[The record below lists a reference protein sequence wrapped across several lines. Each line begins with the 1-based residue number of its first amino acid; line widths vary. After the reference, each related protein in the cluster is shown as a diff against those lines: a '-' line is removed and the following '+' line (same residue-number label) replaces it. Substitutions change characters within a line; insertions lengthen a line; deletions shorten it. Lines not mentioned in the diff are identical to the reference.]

1 MSFFS
6 ILRKRYKTQAA
17 SLPNDIYNLNK
28 QLDKAIKWIKRAQA
42 VTPDDGVAQAFFV
55 KLPEWKASY
64 PETTGYI
71 IPTMFDFFHLTGE
84 NVYREAAEKMANW
97 ECEVQL
103 ADGAVRA
110 GTIEDNLTKPT
121 IFNTGQVL
129 FGWARAYEETKNERY
144 LNSLAR
150 AADWLCDVQDNDG
163 AWRKFGSTKT
173 KTSLNTYNTRTA
185 WGLIE
190 AHKVTG
196 NERYSQAAGRNLDW
210 ALTQQL
216 TNGWW
221 ENNCL
226 TDNKRPFTHT
236 IAYAMRGFLE
246 VGDFLK
252 EDKYI
257 EAALKAARALLKKQK
272 RNGSWAGQFNR
283 KWKAKCRWS
292 CLTGNSQLAVN
303 FIRLFEITGER
314 KFFESA
320 QRANLFNMSIQD
332 IQTDDPNILGG
343 IPGSWPIDGYYH
355 PYQYPNWAAKFF
367 ADALMAELRH
377 RPEKIK

>member
-1 MSFFS
+1 MLRLFS
-6 ILRKRYKTQAA
+6 RNTHTKKV
-17 SLPNDIYNLNK
+17 NLSEH
-28 QLDKAIKWIKRAQA
+28 LDETISWLLRAQA
-42 VTPDDGVAQAFFV
+42 ATIDDGVAQAYFI
-55 KLPEWKASY
+55 KRGQWNPSY

-71 IPTMFDFFHLTGE
+71 IPTLFDYSRFKGLDDVQKQAIQMTD
-84 NVYREAAEKMANW
+84 W
-97 ECEVQL
+97 ECDVQMPE
-103 ADGAVRA
+103 GAVQA
-110 GTIEDNLTKPT
+110 GTVADKPAQPT

-129 FGWARAYEETKNERY
+129 FGWVRAYEEAKNERY
-144 LNSLAR
+144 LNSLIR
-150 AADWLCDVQDNDG
+150 AADWLCDVQDEDG
-163 AWRKFGSTKT
+163 GWRKFGSTKT
-173 KTSLNTYNTRTA
+173 KTSINTYNTRTA

-190 AHKVTG
+190 AHKVSG
-196 NERYSQAAGRNLDW
+196 NERYSQAARRNLNW

-216 TNGWW
+216 PNGWW

-226 TDNKRPFTHT
+226 TDNERPFTHT

-252 EDKYI
+252 EDKYV

-303 FIRLFEITGER
+303 FVRLFEITGER

-320 QRANLFNMSIQD
+320 QRANRFNMSIQD
-332 IQTDDPNILGG
+332 IQTDDPNIRGG
-343 IPGSWPIDGYYH
+343 ILGSWPIDGYYH

-377 RPEKIK
+377 TSTTKT